1 MNRFSA
7 TVLRN
12 SAFGLAAQLA
22 MKVLSFAFNV
32 LVIRQLGATDF
43 GQYAAVGAF
52 GTLFLF
58 IADLGLSPY
67 AVREFARWRDAPD
80 GAARTQVLYSNVLW
94 LRLAL
99 ALIASVFTL
108 TAAWLTGRPLLMV
121 GAIALNSIG
130 VLLYAVQGTSEA
142 ALAGF
147 ERLDVASTARVLNQ
161 LAFVVIGGAALWLGF
176 GYYGL
181 IVANLLGI
189 ALMLYACWRATR
201 ALGLRLGPAQ
211 PQLWLSLLRASL
223 PFGIIGFALGLSYRY
238 DSVLLNVTRSDQE
251 TGFYGAAY
259 NLIFSAVVISNVVN
273 TALYPSLTRQ
283 NASQPDRLAS
293 ITGRV
298 LRYLLLLALPIAVG
312 GWALSGQIVQFL
324 FDHEYAAAAPALSIL
339 IWVVPFMYL
348 SEFLGYIVVIQ
359 GQERRVARAV
369 LVSTG
374 LNVALN
380 TLLVPVF
387 GLMAAAAMTVL
398 TEVVLV
404 GQHAWT
410 LRDLLRQVNWREAL
424 LRPLMATLGMG
435 GVVLLL
441 APWLPVLA
449 NVALGA
455 LIYGLAAL
463 LIGAV
468 GREDLSFLQRAR
480 RERAEA
486 PQAAP

>member
-67 AVREFARWRDAPD
+67 AVREFARWRDAAD
-80 GAARTQVLYSNVLW
+80 GMARAQALYSNVLW
-94 LRLAL
+94 LRLIL
-99 ALIASVFTL
+99 ALIAGLFTL
-108 TAAWLTGRPLLMV
+108 TAAWLTGRPLLMI
-121 GAIALNSIG
+121 GAIALNAIG

-147 ERLDVASTARVLNQ
+147 ERLDVASTSRVLNQ
-161 LAFVVIGGAALWLGF
+161 LAFVVVGGAALWLGF

-211 PQLWLSLLRASL
+211 PQLWLNLLRASL

-283 NASQPDRLAS
+283 TASRPERLAN
-293 ITGRV
+293 ITERV
-298 LRYLLLLALPIAVG
+298 LRYLVVLSLPIAVG
-312 GWALSGQIVQFL
+312 GWALSEQIIRFL
-324 FDHEYAAAAPALSIL
+324 FDQEYAAAAPALSIL

-348 SEFLGYIVVIQ
+348 SEFLGYVVVILRK
-359 GQERRVARAV
+359 ERRVARAV

-380 TLLVPVF
+380 TLLVPLF

-398 TEVVLV
+398 TEIVLV
-404 GQHAWT
+404 MQHAWT
-410 LRDLLRQVNWREAL
+410 LRGLLRQVNWLAIL
-424 LRPLMATLGMG
+424 VRPLLATLSMG
-435 GVVLLL
+435 GVVLVL
-441 APWLPVLA
+441 APWLPLLVS
-449 NVALGA
+449 VAVGA
-455 LIYGLAAL
+455 LVYSLAGLAF
-463 LIGAV
+463 GVV
-468 GREDLSFLQRAR
+468 GREDLSFLRRAR
-480 RERAEA
+480 REQAEVPHA
-486 PQAAP
+486 VP